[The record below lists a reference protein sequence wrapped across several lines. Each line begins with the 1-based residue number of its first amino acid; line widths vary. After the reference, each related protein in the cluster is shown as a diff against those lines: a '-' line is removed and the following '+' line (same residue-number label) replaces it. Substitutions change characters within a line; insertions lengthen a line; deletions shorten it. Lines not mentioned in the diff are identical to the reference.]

1 MKKNSKIWLTTL
13 SKLPDYTPEDKIW
26 EGLTKKLSINEAIK
40 QIEKPQQIEL
50 SNNLI
55 EPVEYEVNI
64 NNELTHLVS
73 YDPPAEVWKSIEG
86 NLEAREY
93 RRKKKIRSVWISW
106 SISAAAAIIAGLLIV
121 NVVFPNKRNVSY
133 SEVWQ
138 KTTDI
143 SQWDNDQVIDKTIAL
158 LCSENP
164 SSCEKPEF
172 RKLKKE
178 LESLN
183 LSKQAILDQ
192 LNKYD
197 ENKDLEITLTK
208 IELSQTDIVHQMIAL
223 TN

>member
-1 MKKNSKIWLTTL
+1 MKKNRKIWLTTL
-13 SKLPDYTPEDKIW
+13 SKLPDYDPEDKIW
-26 EGLTKKLSINEAIK
+26 ENITTRLESKEAIK
-40 QIEKPQQIEL
+40 QIEKPEQNEL
-50 SNNLI
+50 VNNLN
-55 EPVEYEVNI
+55 EPVEYKQI
-64 NNELTHLVS
+64 IKNELAHLLS
-73 YDPPAEVWKSIEG
+73 YDPPSEVWKNIEE
-86 NLEAREY
+86 NIEAREN
-93 RRKKKIRSVWISW
+93 RRKKRIKRVWILW
-106 SISAAAAIIAGLLIV
+106 SISAAAAIITGLVIV
-121 NVVFPNKRNVSY
+121 NVMTPNKRHILY

-183 LSKQAILDQ
+183 LSKQEIINQ

>member
-1 MKKNSKIWLTTL
+1 MKKNRKIWLTTL
-13 SKLPDYTPEDKIW
+13 SKLPDYNPEDKIW
-26 EGLTKKLSINEAIK
+26 EDITTRLEIKEALK
-40 QIEKPQQIEL
+40 RIEKSEQIEL
-50 SNNLI
+50 LNTLNEPIEYNLI
-55 EPVEYEVNI
+55 I
-64 NNELTHLVS
+64 KDELTHLQS
-73 YDPPAEVWKSIEG
+73 FDPPGDIWKSIEET
-86 NLEAREY
+86 LQAREF
-93 RRKKKIRSVWISW
+93 RPKKKIKRVWISW
-106 SISAAAAIIAGLLIV
+106 SISAAAAIVTGLLIV
-121 NVVFPNKRNVSY
+121 NVVFQNKRNVSY

-138 KTTDI
+138 KTIDI
-143 SQWDNDQVIDKTIAL
+143 SQWNNDQVIDKTIAL

-172 RKLKKE
+172 RKLEKE